1 MIQRLQLYVL
11 RQCLSAVVVTL
22 SVILA
27 AILLVDVVEQLRTV
41 GDSTEI
47 SLLTAI
53 KLSMMKMPM
62 LLEHTM
68 PFVILVGAILAFSR
82 LSRLSELPAMRA
94 AGISAW
100 SFLTPLAALALG
112 LGLFVVTVLNP
123 LGANLNSSFETTRAS
138 LLDKQVGGIAPPK
151 NGIWLRQ
158 GSDSGQFVIHAVS
171 TKQSGIVLSD
181 VKIFEYER
189 IYTRNQG
196 TDDFAFKRRIEAST
210 ATLKNGFWELR
221 QVVEN
226 TPGLTPVRKEALSIP
241 TDLDPAK
248 LLDRFASPSTI
259 GFWKLPAFIKD
270 TKRAGL
276 DASRY
281 QMHYQALLATPVL
294 YVAMA
299 LIGAL
304 VCLRLARL
312 GGTAALIA
320 WGSFSAV
327 MLYFVTELSH
337 SLGAA
342 GAAPMAVA
350 ASTPPLFALFAALTA
365 IAYLEDG

>member
-1 MIQRLQLYVL
+1 M
-11 RQCLSAVVVTL
+11 

-41 GDSTEI
+41 GGSTEI
-47 SLLTAI
+47 SLLTAVQ
-53 KLSMMKMPM
+53 LSLMKMPM
-62 LLEHTM
+62 LLEQTM
-68 PFVILVGAILAFSR
+68 PFVILVSAILAYSR

-94 AGISAW
+94 AGLSAW
-100 SFLTPLAALALG
+100 RFLAPLAALALF
-112 LGLFVVTVLNP
+112 LGLFVVFVLNP
-123 LGANLNSSFETTRAS
+123 LGARLNSDFETTRAR
-138 LLDKQVGGIAPPK
+138 LLDKQVDGIAPAK

-158 GSDSGQFVIHAVS
+158 GNDTGQFVINAKS
-171 TKQSGIVLSD
+171 AEQSGVVLNN

-196 TDDFAFKRRIEAST
+196 TDDFAFKNRIEART
-210 ATLKNGFWELR
+210 ATLKNGFWELKD
-221 QVVEN
+221 VVEN
-226 TPGLTPVRKEALSIP
+226 TPGLEPVRRAALSIP

-259 GFWKLPAFIKD
+259 GFWKLPAFIKE
-270 TKRAGL
+270 TRLAGL

-281 QMHYQALLATPVL
+281 EMHYQALLAAPIL

-304 VCLRLARL
+304 VCLRLASL
-312 GGTAALIA
+312 GGTAASDRV
-320 WGSFSAV
+320 GFVFGCDAV
-327 MLYFVTELSH
+327 LRHRTISQSRSRWCCFLCLWRPAH
-337 SLGAA
+337 RL
-342 GAAPMAVA
+342 
-350 ASTPPLFALFAALTA
+350 LFALFAALTA